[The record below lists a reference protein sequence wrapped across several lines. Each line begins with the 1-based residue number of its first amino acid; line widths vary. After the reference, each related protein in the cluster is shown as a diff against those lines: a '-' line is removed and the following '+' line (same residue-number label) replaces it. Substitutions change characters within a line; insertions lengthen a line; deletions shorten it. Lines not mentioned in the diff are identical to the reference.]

1 MPAAFTSLFCSV
13 TTAICAL
20 NALTSVSYAK
30 IFASSVALICS
41 SALACWPDGAF
52 WSYFAA
58 MAATTES
65 IVSSSVP
72 VRTPLNSPALMLTTG
87 GEELSGARL
96 TRICPAKPSTCKA
109 SPNGVTDSV
118 PRRARRLRS
127 SSSSGS
133 SARRLASARLA
144 VMSAPC
150 FACLSASC
158 SFSAASCASR
168 CAGIACSSST
178 RSPSSCV
185 LPNPIS
191 LVPIARR
198 SMPAALSS
206 ASSGAL

>member
-1 MPAAFTSLFCSV
+1 MRLSASAAPVAASTFVRRLGSTQVSGTGATPWGSTVTFTASLRAISA
-13 TTAICAL
+13 AICAL
-20 NALTSVSYAK
+20 SASLCALGASICTLSATISVSYAK
-30 IFASSVALICS
+30 IFVSSVALICS

-133 SARRLASARLA
+133 SARRLASVRLA

-150 FACLSASC
+150 FAC
-158 SFSAASCASR
+158 
-168 CAGIACSSST
+168 
-178 RSPSSCV
+178 
-185 LPNPIS
+185 
-191 LVPIARR
+191 
-198 SMPAALSS
+198 
-206 ASSGAL
+206 